1 VELTV
6 VMYHYVRYIKD
17 SFFKNIK
24 GLEFELFK
32 KQIDFLG
39 KNFNFIT
46 AEDLINHLY
55 DGKELPKKPLILT
68 FDDGYIDHYLY
79 VFPYLFSLGIQGS
92 FFVPVKAISENKILD
107 VNKIHFILDA
117 LNYNSEILMKEL
129 NHLIEKYKKDFNLF
143 DFEYYYNAYAKA
155 NRFDDKNIV
164 FVKKMLQVVL
174 PENLR
179 KDINNYLFE
188 KYVGFSEEAFSKNL
202 YMNREHLLVM
212 LKNGMHIG
220 SHGYDHFWYNSLDE
234 DSQRMQIEISRKF
247 LLDLGVDGKYLSF
260 CYPYGAY
267 NDKTIKILSELEFK
281 IAYTTEVKSY
291 DMSFEKRYLI
301 PRFDTNDFLNF

>member
-1 VELTV
+1 MELTV

-179 KDINNYLFE
+179 PWPKWDV
-188 KYVGFSEEAFSKNL
+188 K
-202 YMNREHLLVM
+202 
-212 LKNGMHIG
+212 
-220 SHGYDHFWYNSLDE
+220 
-234 DSQRMQIEISRKF
+234 
-247 LLDLGVDGKYLSF
+247 
-260 CYPYGAY
+260 
-267 NDKTIKILSELEFK
+267 LEG
-281 IAYTTEVKSY
+281 
-291 DMSFEKRYLI
+291 
-301 PRFDTNDFLNF
+301 